1 MGPTV
6 HGLPFALRGP
16 GAVCYGLAPCTMTL
30 AEIYAAHFD
39 FVWRNVQRLG
49 VPPHAVD
56 DAVQDVFLVVHRR
69 LSEFEGRSSMR
80 TWLFGIL
87 RRVARDHRP
96 RHREQ
101 ITDPARLDDL
111 AGQVAAGQFESL
123 AERQAADLVHA
134 MLADLDDDKRDA
146 FILIDME
153 HMSVPDAAEALHANV
168 NTVYA
173 RIRAARTELGKALL
187 RRRAEARRR
196 EPWNV

>member
-1 MGPTV
+1 
-6 HGLPFALRGP
+6 
-16 GAVCYGLAPCTMTL
+16 MTL
-30 AEIYAAHFD
+30 GEIYAAHFD
-39 FVWRNVQRLG
+39 FVWRNLHRLG
-49 VPPHAVD
+49 VAPHSVD

-96 RHREQ
+96 PRREQ
-101 ITDPARLDDL
+101 AMDPARLDDL
-111 AGQVAAGQFESL
+111 AGQVAPGQFESL
-123 AERQAADLVHA
+123 AQQQAADLVRS
-134 MLADLDDDKRDA
+134 MLAELDDDKRET
-146 FILIDME
+146 FILVDME
-153 HMSVPDAAEALHANV
+153 HMSVPEAAQALHANV

-173 RIRAARTELGKALL
+173 RIRAARTELGKALA

>member
-1 MGPTV
+1 
-6 HGLPFALRGP
+6 
-16 GAVCYGLAPCTMTL
+16 MTL

-39 FVWRNVQRLG
+39 FVWRNAARLG

-56 DAVQDVFLVVHRR
+56 DAVQDVFLVAHRR

-96 RHREQ
+96 KRRERV
-101 ITDPARLDDL
+101 TDPAQLDDL
-111 AGQVAAGQFESL
+111 AGQVAARQIESL
-123 AERQAADLVHA
+123 AERQAAELVRS
-134 MLADLDDDKRDA
+134 MLAELDDDKRDA
-146 FILIDME
+146 FILVDME
-153 HMSVPDAAEALHANV
+153 HMSVPEAAEALNANL

-173 RIRAARTELGKALL
+173 RIRAARAELSKSLA
-187 RRRAEARRR
+187 RRQAEARRR

>member
-1 MGPTV
+1 
-6 HGLPFALRGP
+6 
-16 GAVCYGLAPCTMTL
+16 MTL

-39 FVWRNVQRLG
+39 FVWRNVRRLG
-49 VPPHAVD
+49 VAPHAVD

-96 RHREQ
+96 RRREQ
-101 ITDPARLDDL
+101 ITEPARLDDL
-111 AGQVAAGQFESL
+111 AGQVPAGQFESL
-123 AERQAADLVHA
+123 AERQAVDLVHA
-134 MLADLDDDKRDA
+134 LLAELDDDKREA

-153 HMSVPDAAEALHANV
+153 HMTVPEAAAALHANV

-173 RIRAARTELGKALL
+173 RIRAARTELGKALT
-187 RRRAEARRR
+187 RRRAESRRR